1 MSPAG
6 LLLMT
11 IAIVIVC
18 VIAITVIPDLIRKKD
33 FSDQVSGK
41 KPCRRFRKGRENYD
55 AKVQENSQITI
66 DRELLKNR
74 SVQNLLGPKN

>member
-6 LLLMT
+6 LLLIT

-33 FSDQVSGK
+33 FSDQISGK

-55 AKVQENSQITI
+55 APFLEDPQITI
-66 DRELLKNR
+66 DRELLKNK
-74 SVQNLLGPKN
+74 SAQNLLGPKS